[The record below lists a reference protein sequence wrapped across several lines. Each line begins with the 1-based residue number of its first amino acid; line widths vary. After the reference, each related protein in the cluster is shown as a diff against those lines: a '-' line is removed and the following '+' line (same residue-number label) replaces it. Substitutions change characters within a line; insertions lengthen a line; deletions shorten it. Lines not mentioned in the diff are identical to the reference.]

1 MATSLRSKLLL
12 TFLSLV
18 VAVGL
23 GTLVT
28 IRFAV
33 VHKLEQQA
41 NEQMM
46 SAAVA
51 VRDALAGGSDPATTL
66 NIVAASTGF
75 YVSLEPVH
83 LGNVPAAADS
93 RLPVVRMAVA
103 NGEVVV
109 QASEDRVAHT
119 SDQVGRTILIG
130 AGIGLCGMLVLAG
143 LFVRQLVRP
152 LRSMSRSADQISL
165 GNYDG
170 PPPPD
175 VGGELG
181 SLSRAMVH
189 LTKEIKAR
197 VSELTAQRDLLSAV
211 IGRLVEGVVV
221 VDHAGKFVMA
231 NSAAESLVDHSIPE
245 PLQPLIA
252 QALGNGSVDCEI
264 TVKQRTLLVS
274 ARRLANQGAIA
285 VLYDVTRMR
294 ALENVRREFLSNAAH
309 ELRTPVTS
317 ILGYSETLM
326 TSVNPLDGVTAREF
340 VEIIHRNAERL
351 TRMVA
356 DLMMLEKLESREHV
370 VVPPVVVAVAPV
382 VQHCV
387 RTTQGVHKQAVIEID
402 VADDVTML
410 GSRSGLEHVVQN
422 LVDNAVNYGGGS
434 KVTVACK
441 RIEQHIELTVSD
453 RGPGIGPQ
461 HVPRLFE
468 RFYRVDNGRSRADG
482 GTGLGLAIVKRQVES
497 MGGTIEVVS
506 RQLATD
512 ASLAH
517 GTTFTITLATAPN
530 LDNASD
536 EKWRPCRGCCVT
548 SRSVNREGLHASKT
562 AQAYNS
568 PHKSLV

>member
-1 MATSLRSKLLL
+1 
-12 TFLSLV
+12 
-18 VAVGL
+18 
-23 GTLVT
+23 
-28 IRFAV
+28 
-33 VHKLEQQA
+33 
-41 NEQMM
+41 
-46 SAAVA
+46 
-51 VRDALAGGSDPATTL
+51 
-66 NIVAASTGF
+66 
-75 YVSLEPVH
+75 
-83 LGNVPAAADS
+83 
-93 RLPVVRMAVA
+93 
-103 NGEVVV
+103 
-109 QASEDRVAHT
+109 
-119 SDQVGRTILIG
+119 
-130 AGIGLCGMLVLAG
+130 
-143 LFVRQLVRP
+143 
-152 LRSMSRSADQISL
+152 
-165 GNYDG
+165 
-170 PPPPD
+170 
-175 VGGELG
+175 
-181 SLSRAMVH
+181 
-189 LTKEIKAR
+189 
-197 VSELTAQRDLLSAV
+197 
-211 IGRLVEGVVV
+211 VVV